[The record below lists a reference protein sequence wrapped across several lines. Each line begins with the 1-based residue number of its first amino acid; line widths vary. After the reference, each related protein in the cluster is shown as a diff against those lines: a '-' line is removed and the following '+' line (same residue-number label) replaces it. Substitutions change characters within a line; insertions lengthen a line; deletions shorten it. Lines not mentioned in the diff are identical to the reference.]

1 MVHFNSES
9 FNQSTRH
16 APGLAQGEIIAAIT
30 PALVGLLVM
39 ALVIVAAL
47 W

>member
-1 MVHFNSES
+1 MDQFNSGS
-9 FNQSTRH
+9 FHRGTKL
-16 APGLAQGEIIAAIT
+16 APGLVQSEIIAAIA